1 MAEELSCLPAIGG
14 RGISSAA
21 PILQG
26 EAFQL
31 GDNFM
36 NDRITNLGQFEA
48 RARLDRVSDRQ
59 HLQEKTYDKFRG

>member
-59 HLQEKTYDKFRG
+59 HRQEKTYDKFRG

>member
-1 MAEELSCLPAIGG
+1 MAEELSCLPAIGV
-14 RGISSAA
+14 RGISSPA

-31 GDNFM
+31 GD
-36 NDRITNLGQFEA
+36 RITNLEQFEA

>member
-26 EAFQL
+26 EAFQF

-36 NDRITNLGQFEA
+36 NDRITN
-48 RARLDRVSDRQ
+48 
-59 HLQEKTYDKFRG
+59 

>member
-1 MAEELSCLPAIGG
+1 MAEELSCLPAIGV

-26 EAFQL
+26 EAFQF

-36 NDRITNLGQFEA
+36 NDRITN
-48 RARLDRVSDRQ
+48 
-59 HLQEKTYDKFRG
+59 

>member
-59 HLQEKTYDKFRG
+59 HLQEKTYDEFRG